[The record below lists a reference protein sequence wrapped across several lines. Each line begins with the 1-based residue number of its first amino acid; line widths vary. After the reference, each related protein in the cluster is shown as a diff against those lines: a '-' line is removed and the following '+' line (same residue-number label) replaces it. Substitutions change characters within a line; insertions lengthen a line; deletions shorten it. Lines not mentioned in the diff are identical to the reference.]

1 MITGITIC
9 TILIA
14 GLMLRLRSEKPTAK
28 ALEKLFPI
36 YKVERDCIV
45 SKHGDLTVVF
55 ELQLP
60 EIFSM
65 SSEDYHAL
73 HHIWTRAIRI
83 LPAGTILHKQDWFTH
98 DVYQATDDNGERSY
112 LTLSTDRFFQ
122 NRPILKHRSYIMVTR
137 RAIGR
142 KPSNS
147 AFSNLLRPVLV
158 PQELVKGQFYLDFH
172 TKVSQFERLLSEG
185 GFIKPRRLSSEEI
198 CGTKEIPGLLERY
211 CFLLGENEAPC
222 LKEIS
227 FKPQFSI
234 GEKFCQL
241 YTLSNVEDLPAL
253 CGPRITYDKY
263 STEQTKFPISFAAP
277 VGQLLGCD
285 HIYNQ
290 FVVIDDPHATL
301 KKLESKRRRLQSLSA
316 YSRENAISRDATNEF
331 LNEAISQG
339 RQPVRAHF
347 NLMVW
352 TSDPAQLKELRNMA
366 SSAISQMDAV
376 PREEIKGAAQ
386 LYWSALP
393 GNACDIPDNE
403 CFDTFAEQASCFFSQ
418 ETAYRDSP
426 SPFGIRVVDRQYG
439 APIWVDLSDFPVKQQ
454 WTQNRNKII
463 IGGSGSGKSFLT
475 NALCRAYV
483 EQHAHVVIIDIG
495 HSYQGLCNI
504 LGGYY
509 FTHTESHP
517 IQFNP
522 FFIEDDDYLDTERKE
537 SIKSL
542 LVAIW
547 KKDDEHFR
555 RSEYVALSNA
565 LQLYY
570 EKLAS
575 NKDIFPCF
583 NTFYDFIRDEFS
595 LVLDS
600 QNVKEKEFDL
610 HNFLY
615 VLRPFYKEGEF
626 SYLLNASE
634 HLDLL
639 KQPLV
644 IFELDNI
651 KDNPI
656 LFSVAT
662 ATICQLF
669 INKMRKLKGVRKV
682 IVIEEAWKA
691 IAKAGMAEFIKY
703 LYKTVRKFFGEA
715 IVCSQELDDVINSPV
730 VKDAIINN
738 ADTKI
743 LLDMRKFANK
753 FEQIQAILGM
763 NEKGKSMVLSL
774 NKSNDPRRKY
784 REFFVDWGGQHMCI
798 YGFEPSPEEY
808 YAYTTEERE
817 KVLVQQYATKFGGD
831 YTKGIKALI
840 ADQQKAAAT

>member
-1 MITGITIC
+1 MIISITLG
-9 TILIA
+9 TILLAAI
-14 GLMLRLRSEKPTAK
+14 LLQLRPEKPTTK
-28 ALEKLFPI
+28 SLEKLFPI
-36 YKVERDCIV
+36 YKVERDCII

-55 ELQLP
+55 ELELP

-65 SSEDYHAL
+65 STEDFHAL
-73 HHIWTRAIRI
+73 HHTWTRALRI
-83 LPAGTILHKQDWFTH
+83 LPPGSILHKQDWYTH
-98 DVYQATDDNGERSY
+98 DVYQASEDNGERSF
-112 LTLSTDRFFQ
+112 LTLSSDRFFQ
-122 NRPILKHRSYIMVTR
+122 DRPILKHRSFVMITR

-142 KPSNS
+142 KPSSS

-172 TKVSQFERLLSEG
+172 TKVSQFKRLLAEG
-185 GFIKPRRLSSEEI
+185 GFIRPRRLTAEEI
-198 CGTKEIPGLLERY
+198 SGTKEKPGLLERY
-211 CFLLGENEAPC
+211 CFLMGEKDTPA

-227 FKPQFSI
+227 FKPQFRI

-241 YTLSNVEDLPAL
+241 YALSNVEDLPAL

-263 STEQTKFPISFAAP
+263 STDQTKFPISFAAP

-290 FVVIDDPHATL
+290 FVIIEDPQATL
-301 KKLESKRRRLQSLSA
+301 KKLEAKRRRLQSLSA

-331 LNEAISQG
+331 LNEAISQA
-339 RQPVRAHF
+339 RQPVRSHF

-352 TSDPAQLKELRNMA
+352 TSDHSQLKELRNLA
-366 SSAISQMDAV
+366 SSAISQLDAV

-386 LYWSALP
+386 LYWAALP
-393 GNACDIPDNE
+393 GNASDIPDNE
-403 CFDTFAEQASCFFSQ
+403 CFDTFAEQATCFFSQ

-426 SPFGIRVVDRQYG
+426 SPFGIRLIDRQYG
-439 APIWVDLSDFPVKQQ
+439 APVWTDLSDWPYKQQ
-454 WTQNRNKII
+454 WTNNLNKVI
-463 IGGSGSGKSFLT
+463 IGSSGSGKSFIM
-475 NALCRAYV
+475 NALCRAYI
-483 EQHAHVVIIDIG
+483 EQNSHVVIIDIG
-495 HSYQGLCNI
+495 HSYQGVCKI

-509 FTHTESHP
+509 FTHTEANP

-522 FFIEDDDYLDTERKE
+522 FYIEDDDILDTERKE
-537 SIKSL
+537 SIKTL

-570 EKLAS
+570 DKLS
-575 NKDIFPCF
+575 SDPTIFPCF
-583 NTFYDFIRDEFS
+583 DTFYEFIRDEFS
-595 LVLDS
+595 LILES
-600 QNVKEKEFDL
+600 QQVKEKEFDL

-626 SYLLNASE
+626 HFLLNA
-634 HLDLL
+634 HKNLDLL

-651 KDNPI
+651 KDHNI

-662 ATICQLF
+662 ATIMQLF

-691 IAKAGMAEFIKY
+691 IAKAGMADFIKY

-715 IVCSQELDDVINSPV
+715 IICTQELDDVINSPV

-753 FEQIQAILGM
+753 FEQIQAILGLSD
-763 NEKGKSMVLSL
+763 KGKAMVLSL
-774 NKSNDPRRKY
+774 NKANDPRRKY
-784 REFFVDWGGQHMCI
+784 REFFVDWGGQHMCV

-808 YAYTTEERE
+808 YAYTTDQRE
-817 KVLVQQYATKFGGD
+817 KVVVEQYAARFNGD
-831 YTKGIKALI
+831 VTKGIRALI
-840 ADQQKAAAT
+840 ADQREKSGT